1 MTETSDREAYLKG
14 YEDAT
19 RSVTGGGAA
28 ATVTPP
34 APTVPPP
41 TSMDGT
47 STTGT
52 PARKRGGGFGEK
64 LQKGIGFAFGWLILF
79 PVFFGLVGGC
89 FSWLSGDAFFGTWAA
104 IFAGVAFAVALF
116 TGIVLVGWKVFI
128 NLWPVLLVV
137 AGIAFAVKKL
147 FF

>member
-28 ATVTPP
+28 PTVTPP

-64 LQKGIGFAFGWLILF
+64 LQRGIGFAIGWLILF
-79 PVFFGLVGGC
+79 PVFFGLVGGSI
-89 FSWLSGDAFFGTWAA
+89 SWLLGDDFGTWAL
-104 IFAGVAFAVALF
+104 IFAGVAFAFALF
-116 TGIVLVGWKVFI
+116 AGIVLVGWKVFI

-137 AGIAFAVKKL
+137 GGIAFAVKKV